1 MVVMIVPELKDLV
14 KDELFLSWFNQTS
27 DSVFICR
34 NTDKEILLTAYNQP
48 AEKWVAEFFMHGKN
62 GFVCKENEFER
73 TCKNAFSTRK
83 KVSFSFSL
91 EDKGILTVSCSPV
104 YVEKRKEWVVL
115 VVGKNKQNLIGS
127 YNASLLTYLSNT
139 EDAVLVRDV
148 NGTITFVNI
157 AFTDMFGW
165 KSEEVLGKKVYEINI
180 LPVSLIEESSRINEM
195 SLRGSSY
202 SHITTQR
209 LRRGG
214 ELFDVSITYSY
225 VTDVD
230 GEIVGSLSVFRDM
243 SEQKKIESLL
253 RESEERYRK
262 LVDLC
267 PLPIFVHQEGT
278 VQYVNHAAL
287 TLMGTDDES
296 KLIGKSIYSFANME
310 HHAEI
315 KKRST
320 DVHQEPVQGKSEY
333 TIKTLDQQYKIIE
346 AMVTSISIRD
356 NKVNLVLLNDVTEKK
371 RQEEALRE
379 SEKRYRLIADNS
391 YDLISIIDRNGVG
404 KYISPSH
411 ERLLGYKESELIG
424 DTATLRIHPND
435 RDHTYETFQ
444 RVLETKEQQRMEYR
458 MYRKDGSIIWIES
471 ILRMFDE
478 GEQSDILIESR
489 DITERK
495 ENEKMIRRLDKLSV
509 VGQLAAGV
517 AHEIRNPLTSIKG
530 FLQLYQ
536 EQNVE
541 KKDNHYWE
549 IIFSELNRIE
559 EIINEF
565 MVLAKPQEVDRKSI
579 PIKDLLSH
587 TIVLFQ
593 SEAHLNNIEIDVIYV
608 ETEQMSIYA
617 VENQLK
623 QVFINLLR
631 NAIEAIKPQKGKI
644 RIKVESCYGEE
655 RVRFRFIDNG
665 PGIPK
670 DRLAHLGTPFYTTK
684 EKGIGLGLTISQKII
699 HEHKGDFRIR
709 SGYKRGTLIDIILP
723 RYN

>member
-1 MVVMIVPELKDLV
+1 MIVPEPKDLV
-14 KDELFLSWFNQTS
+14 KDELFLSWFYQTS

-34 NTDKEILLTAYNQP
+34 NTDKEILLAAYNQP
-48 AEKWVAEFFMHGKN
+48 AEKWVDEFFMHGKD

-73 TCKNAFSTRK
+73 TCKNAFKTQR

-104 YVEKRKEWVVL
+104 YVEEMKEWIVL
-115 VVGKNKQNLIGS
+115 VVGKNKQSLIGS

-165 KSEEVLGKKVYEINI
+165 KSEEVLGKKVFEINI

-209 LRRGG
+209 LRRDGK
-214 ELFDVSITYSY
+214 LFDVSITYSY

-267 PLPIFVHQEGT
+267 PLPIFVHQEGK
-278 VQYVNHAAL
+278 VQYINHAAL
-287 TLMGTDDES
+287 TLMGTNDES

-320 DVHQEPVQGKSEY
+320 EVHQEPVQGISEY
-333 TIKTLDQQYKIIE
+333 TIKTLDHQYKIIE

-356 NKVNLVLLNDVTEKK
+356 NKVNLVLLNDITEKK
-371 RQEEALRE
+371 KQEEALRE

-411 ERLLGYKESELIG
+411 QRLLGYKESELIG
-424 DTATLRIHPND
+424 DTATMRIHPND
-435 RDHTYETFQ
+435 REHTYATFQ
-444 RVLETKEQQRMEYR
+444 KVLETKEQQRMEYR
-458 MYRKDGSIIWIES
+458 MYRKNGSIIWIES

-478 GEQSDILIESR
+478 GDQSDILIESR

-536 EQNVE
+536 EQNLE
-541 KKDNHYWE
+541 KKDDHYWK

-565 MVLAKPQEVDRKSI
+565 MVLAKPQEVDHNNI

-593 SEAHLNNIEIDVIYV
+593 SEAHLNNIEIDVSYV
-608 ETEQMSIYA
+608 GTEEISIYA

-631 NAIEAIKPQKGKI
+631 NAIEAIKPKTGKI
-644 RIKVESCYGEE
+644 RIKVESGYGEE
-655 RVRFRFIDNG
+655 SVRFRFIDNG

-709 SGYKRGTLIDIILP
+709 SGHNRGTLIDIVLP